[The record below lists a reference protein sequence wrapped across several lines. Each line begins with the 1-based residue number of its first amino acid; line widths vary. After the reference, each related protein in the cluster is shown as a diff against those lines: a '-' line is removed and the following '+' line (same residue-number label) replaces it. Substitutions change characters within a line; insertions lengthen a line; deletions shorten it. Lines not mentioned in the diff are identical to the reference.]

1 MLGTDLPHYRR
12 NLPHRLPPGE
22 NLFITFRLADSLP
35 RIVLEKLR
43 AEWEVSANP
52 AEEAEQTYARQ
63 KRYFGRF
70 DALLDK
76 AATGPLWLQEPLVA
90 AVVKEALHFHDGKK
104 YLLVCYCVMPNHV
117 HLVVTLPDNAPPLA
131 QSLQSIKSYTAT
143 KANKLLNR
151 AGQFWQRESYDHIV
165 RDAEEMKR
173 VVSYV
178 LEDPIKAGL
187 TTDWQLWPPI
197 GTNCSAKTHGPKSKM
212 GS

>member
-1 MLGTDLPHYRR
+1 M
-12 NLPHRLPPGE
+12 PPGE

-52 AEEAEQTYARQ
+52 AEEAEQTYAHQ

-70 DALLDK
+70 DALFDK

-90 AVVKEALHFHDGKK
+90 VVVKEALHFHDGKK

-117 HLVVTLPDNAPPLA
+117 HLVVTLPDHAPPLA

-151 AGQFWQRESYDHIV
+151 TGQFWQRESYDHIV

-173 VVSYV
+173 MISYV
-178 LEDPIKAGL
+178 LENPVKASL
-187 TTDWQLWPPI
+187 ATDWQLWPHTYWHEP
-197 GTNCSAKTHGPKSKM
+197 
-212 GS
+212 